1 MNLDLR
7 SLSEDEVRK
16 MSSQPKNLLA
26 AMFHK
31 LLGQDSLIEESTQA
45 TRRMTRVSEQ
55 NQKGVNVRLAQMEEK
70 FNSRITDLERKVDQ
84 EKKRALESEMFKPKN
99 VTPQDSKSEVQIKK
113 EAEDY
118 TNRIQKLNRKLDEQ
132 MDEMGAKISM
142 MRSQM
147 NEKIDSL
154 TLFDEMF
161 RRLNSEIEKT
171 EAKTKAS
178 FEAMGI

>member
-1 MNLDLR
+1 
-7 SLSEDEVRK
+7 
-16 MSSQPKNLLA
+16 
-26 AMFHK
+26 
-31 LLGQDSLIEESTQA
+31 
-45 TRRMTRVSEQ
+45 
-55 NQKGVNVRLAQMEEK
+55 
-70 FNSRITDLERKVDQ
+70 
-84 EKKRALESEMFKPKN
+84 
-99 VTPQDSKSEVQIKK
+99 
-113 EAEDY
+113 
-118 TNRIQKLNRKLDEQ
+118 
-132 MDEMGAKISM
+132 MGAKISM